1 MTPQGPTLAV
11 SAQINDWQEG
21 GVITGDASKPELPSV
36 SDYDGNTY
44 PVIEINGVKWLAA
57 NLRTTH
63 YNDGTEIPV
72 VDGGTDAWDAL
83 TAPAACITEN
93 NADYREKYGLLY
105 NYYAVEKGD
114 LCPKGWKV
122 PSKEELGL
130 LPFNDE
136 KGAYSLMAPD
146 ENWSSGYNPTNTT
159 GFSALPAGMSRR
171 QRLDDGRRLLLEL
184 DLRRYADLSCILSL
198 SGDVFWY
205 RHALQI
211 RRHVHPL
218 HRRRRCSGTRAGTRT
233 DRDGQGLR
241 RQ

>member
-1 MTPQGPTLAV
+1 M
-11 SAQINDWQEG
+11 
-21 GVITGDASKPELPSV
+21 
-36 SDYDGNTY
+36 
-44 PVIEINGVKWLAA
+44 KWLAA

-130 LPFNDE
+130 LPVTIRPIRP
-136 KGAYSLMAPD
+136 ASPHCRPACP
-146 ENWSSGYNPTNTT
+146 
-159 GFSALPAGMSRR
+159 SATAG
-171 QRLDDGRRLLLEL
+171 
-184 DLRRYADLSCILSL
+184 
-198 SGDVFWY
+198 
-205 RHALQI
+205 
-211 RRHVHPL
+211 
-218 HRRRRCSGTRAGTRT
+218 
-233 DRDGQGLR
+233 
-241 RQ
+241 